1 MTEYQRLAT
10 DIRTLLALD
19 APAIAVAFLAEQP
32 ADIPK
37 TSTVSP
43 SACAFWRHAE
53 QQIFYA
59 TAEQHFNCQVGAMVM
74 GFSLP
79 TEITDQLGGLMESMC
94 AVGYLA
100 PEEAG
105 KVPAVQGQ
113 PTGIMYGPLSDFPV
127 APHAVLL
134 WLTAR
139 QAMLYNEA
147 TGAAAW
153 TSEAVRVGSRPGCA
167 AIPVAKE
174 SGTPA
179 LTLGCAGMRTFTE
192 IADDRMLA
200 VVPGDRL
207 AWFADRLRATSQANA
222 EMRSYYQRRKAEVT
236 ASQP

>member
-1 MTEYQRLAT
+1 MTEYRTLAT
-10 DIRTLLALD
+10 SIRALLALET
-19 APAIAVAFLAEQP
+19 PAVAIAFLAEQP
-32 ADIPK
+32 VGIPK
-37 TSTVSP
+37 TSATSP

-53 QQIFYA
+53 RQVFYA
-59 TAEQHFNCQVGAMVM
+59 AAEQHFNCQVGAMVM

-94 AVGYLA
+94 AAGYLA

-105 KVPAVQGQ
+105 KVPAVQGR
-113 PTGIMYGPLSDFPV
+113 PTGIMYGPLSDFP
-127 APHAVLL
+127 ATPHAVLL

-192 IADDRMLA
+192 ITDDRMLA

-207 AWFADRLRATSQANA
+207 AWFADRLRAISQANA
-222 EMRSYYQRRKAEVT
+222 EMLTYYQRRKAEVAAT
-236 ASQP
+236 RP